1 MVVVAVV
8 AVLLVVL
15 VMVLLTLPQGA
26 PPTDA
31 SALTALPCSP
41 LSEEEAAA
49 LAKVL
54 KDPCSCQAG

>member
-1 MVVVAVV
+1 
-8 AVLLVVL
+8 
-15 VMVLLTLPQGA
+15 MVLLTLPQGA

-49 LAKVL
+49 LAKVH
-54 KDPCSCQAG
+54 KDPCSCQAR